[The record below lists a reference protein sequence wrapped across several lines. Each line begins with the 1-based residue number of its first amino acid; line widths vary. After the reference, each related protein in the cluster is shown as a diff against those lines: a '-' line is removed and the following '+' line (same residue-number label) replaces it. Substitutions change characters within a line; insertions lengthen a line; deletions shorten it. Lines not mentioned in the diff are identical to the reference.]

1 MKITETF
8 RICPGTR
15 TPQVNGCAT
24 LLALVVLSSGGLCA
38 QWIGYPTADVP
49 RAKDGKPDLLAAT
62 PRDAEGH
69 PDLSGTWEPD
79 RRGAPPPVDNLVNP
93 KRQAPRGQFWDI
105 GTGIRGGL
113 PYQPWAR
120 ELMEKRREANSK
132 DNPDVNCLPLGILQ
146 MHTHPF
152 LRKYEQGPGEIV
164 ILHDRDLEYRQ
175 IFTDGRP
182 LPVDPQPNYNG
193 YSVGK
198 WDGDTLVVQTNGLKD
213 GLWADYNGSP
223 LTDATKI
230 TERFRRPN
238 FGHME
243 IQVTVH
249 DPKAYTKPWTA
260 TIKLAISLNTELL
273 EYICV
278 ENEKDAKHMVGK

>member
-1 MKITETF
+1 M
-8 RICPGTR
+8 GS
-15 TPQVNGCAT
+15 
-24 LLALVVLSSGGLCA
+24 VLSA

-49 RAKDGKPDLLAAT
+49 RTKDGKPDLEAPT
-62 PRDAEGH
+62 PRDAEGR
-69 PDLSGTWEPD
+69 PDLSGMWQQD
-79 RRGAPPPVDNLVNP
+79 RRAAPRPVVNN
-93 KRQAPRGQFWDI
+93 RGQFWDI
-105 GTGIRGGL
+105 GLGLEGGL

-120 ELMEKRREANSK
+120 ELMEKRREANIK
-132 DNPDVNCLPLGILQ
+132 DNPDVRCLPLGILQ
-146 MHTHPF
+146 THTHGF
-152 LRKYEQGPGEIV
+152 LRKYTQVPGEIV
-164 ILHDRDLEYRQ
+164 ELFERDLEYRQ

-182 LPVDPQPNYNG
+182 LPVDPQPTYGG
-193 YSVGK
+193 YSTGK

-223 LTDATKI
+223 LTDAAKI

-243 IQVTVH
+243 IQVTVD

-273 EYICV
+273 EYVCV
-278 ENEKDAKHMVGK
+278 ENEKDAVHMVGK

>member
-1 MKITETF
+1 MF
-8 RICPGTR
+8 RICPGIR
-15 TPQVNGCAT
+15 TPQTKACAA
-24 LLALVVLSSGGLCA
+24 LLLMGGVLSA

-49 RAKDGKPDLLAAT
+49 HTKDGKPDLDAPT
-62 PRDAEGH
+62 PRDAEGRS
-69 PDLSGTWEPD
+69 DLSGMWQQD
-79 RRGAPPPVDNLVNP
+79 RRAAPRPVVNN
-93 KRQAPRGQFWDI
+93 RGQFWDI
-105 GTGIRGGL
+105 GLGLEGGL

-132 DNPDVNCLPLGILQ
+132 ENPDVRCLPLGILQ
-146 MHTHPF
+146 THTHGF
-152 LRKYEQGPGEIV
+152 LRKYTQVPGEIV
-164 ILHDRDLEYRQ
+164 ELFERDLEYRQ

-182 LPVDPQPNYNG
+182 LPVDPQPTYSG
-193 YSVGK
+193 YSTGK

-223 LTDATKI
+223 LTDSAKI

-243 IQVTVH
+243 IQVTVD

-273 EYICV
+273 EYVCV
-278 ENEKDAKHMVGK
+278 ENEKDAVHMVGK